1 MQVEVLLGN
10 PDKAKTVLKW
20 NPTQTP
26 FRQLVEEMVDADVKL
41 FAEGKQQNA

>member
-1 MQVEVLLGN
+1 MRPLSLTLALS
-10 PDKAKTVLKW
+10 PYK
-20 NPTQTP
+20 TP